1 MRVKETA
8 DDYRMFPD
16 PDLAPYDLSDEFIEA
31 VRAKL
36 PELPDQK
43 AARFAESF
51 GLSGYDSRQLVENM
65 ATADFFEACMQ
76 DADAKLAKPLA
87 NLINNDIAALMNA
100 DQDFDL
106 ASSPLTPAR
115 AVALVDLVA
124 KDAISSKQG
133 KEVFAA
139 ILEED
144 KDPAAIVEER
154 GMKQV
159 SDTGAIEAVLDEVL
173 AANPDKVE
181 QYKGGKTGLIGF
193 FVGQCMKAMK
203 GQGNPKLINQML
215 SQKREG

>member
-1 MRVKETA
+1 
-8 DDYRMFPD
+8 
-16 PDLAPYDLSDEFIEA
+16 
-31 VRAKL
+31 
-36 PELPDQK
+36 
-43 AARFAESF
+43 
-51 GLSGYDSRQLVENM
+51 
-65 ATADFFEACMQ
+65 MQ

-159 SDTGAIEAVLDEVL
+159 SDTGAIEAVVDEVL

-215 SQKREG
+215 SQKLEG